1 MRTTMTTQDGSANRA
16 GRRYERTR
24 PIWVIVTVL
33 IAVEV
38 ISAFEASMMY
48 AALPTLAR
56 IFEADAS
63 ALGWTVT
70 AFLLVAAASAAVC
83 GRLGDMYGRER
94 VLLVVLF
101 AAAAGSIVSMAFG
114 TLEAIIVGRAIQG
127 VAGAVLPLC
136 IGLAREHL
144 PASKVPMAIA
154 LIAGSAVSAGA
165 ASVLFAGILIDLGD
179 WRYIFVVTT
188 VYALVCI
195 VLVEAVL
202 PWRRR
207 VRQRQDVDLI
217 GAVGLAVS
225 AATILLGLTQSRAWG
240 WNDIRVPTLIFVGT
254 AILTWWA
261 WWELGRTSP
270 IINLRLLA
278 ERNVILTMGAAFVL
292 GVGPIGVTSML
303 IPIIMQSP
311 TSAPFGLGLS
321 PTYAGMLSFG
331 GAMIG
336 MAFTPVA
343 GKIAGAVGARS
354 SLLLGSA
361 LFGIACAGFF
371 FLRGSVIGMTLLVV
385 ASSVATA
392 FAYTALPNLLVEFV
406 PEHNT
411 SEMTGSQ
418 SVLRTAA
425 SAVGTSVATLILA
438 SLVVPGTSTPT
449 VAALGAVCTMLAL
462 ACVIAIGLALGV
474 KSSRSAVARPGARPG
489 TMKVVSK

>member
-1 MRTTMTTQDGSANRA
+1 MSTTTTARDRSANRA
-16 GRRYERTR
+16 HRRYERTR
-24 PIWVIVTVL
+24 PIWVVVAVL

-48 AALPTLAR
+48 AALPTFGR

-94 VLLVVLF
+94 VLLIVLVC
-101 AAAAGSIVSMAFG
+101 AAAGSIVSVAFG

-127 VAGAVLPLC
+127 VAGAILPLC

-165 ASVLFAGILIDLGD
+165 ASVLFAGVLIDLGD
-179 WRYIFVVTT
+179 WRYIFVVTA

-195 VLVEAVL
+195 FLVEAVL

-207 VRQRQDVDLI
+207 VRERQDVDLV

-225 AATILLGLTQSRAWG
+225 VAAILLGLTQSRAWG
-240 WNDIRVPTLIFVGT
+240 WSDARVPALIVLG
-254 AILTWWA
+254 AVILAWWV

-278 ERNVILTMGAAFVL
+278 ERNVALTMAAAFVL

-311 TSAPFGLGLS
+311 TSGPFGLGLS
-321 PTYAGMLSFG
+321 PTYAGMLSFV

-343 GKIAGAVGARS
+343 GKIAAAVGARS

-361 LFGIACAGFF
+361 LFGLACGGFF
-371 FLRGSVIGMTLLVV
+371 FLRESVVGTTLLVV

-425 SAVGTSVATLILA
+425 SAVGTSVATLLLA
-438 SLVVPGTSTPT
+438 SLVLPGTSTPT

-462 ACVIAIGLALGV
+462 ACVLAVAFPLGV
-474 KSSRSAVARPGARPG
+474 KRYR
-489 TMKVVSK
+489 